1 MRVFVAGG
9 SGVVG
14 QHLIPILVARG
25 HSVVALT
32 RRAERADQ
40 LQGLGAEPAVADA
53 LDRDAILAAVTRA
66 RPEVVIH
73 ELTALKGLG
82 DFRHLDRTFGP
93 TNRLRTEGTDNLLAA
108 AMGAGSARFIAQSYA
123 GWPFAREGGP
133 VKREEDPL
141 DPTPPREARQSL
153 AAIRYLETAVLQSPD
168 LEGLVL
174 RYGGLYGPGT
184 SVAPG
189 GEQFE
194 DLRRRRFP
202 IVGSGAGVWS
212 FVHVGDAAM
221 ATALAVERGA
231 PGVYNIVDDDPA
243 PVAEWLPELAR
254 AIGAP
259 PPRHVPIWLGRLLGG
274 EFVVTVMTEARG
286 ASNAKAKRDLGW
298 APSQPSWRGGFAALA
313 APGAMEQ
320 RAAH

>member
-1 MRVFVAGG
+1 MRVLVAGG
-9 SGVVG
+9 GGVVG
-14 QHLIPILVARG
+14 QHLIPILVGRG
-25 HSVVALT
+25 HAVVALT
-32 RRAERADQ
+32 RHAEKVGR

-53 LDRDAILAAVTRA
+53 LDRDAISSAVTRA
-66 RPEVVIH
+66 RPEAVIH
-73 ELTALKGLG
+73 ELTALKGLR
-82 DFRHLDRTFGP
+82 DFRNFDRTFGP

-108 AMGAGSARFIAQSYA
+108 ARAAGAARFVAQSYA
-123 GWPFAREGGP
+123 GWPYAREGGL
-133 VKREEDPL
+133 VKTEEDPL
-141 DPTPPREARQSL
+141 DPTPPRRARQSL
-153 AAIRYLETAVLQSPD
+153 AAIRHLEAAVLQSPE

-174 RYGGLYGPGT
+174 RYGSLYGPGT

-231 PGVYNIVDDDPA
+231 PGLYNIVDDDPA
-243 PVAEWLPELAR
+243 PVAEWLPALAR

-259 PPRHVPIWLGRLLGG
+259 RPRRVPAWLGRLLGG
-274 EFVVTVMTEARG
+274 EYVVTVMTEARG

-298 APSQPSWRGGFAALA
+298 TPSQPSWRGGFAALVAAGATDQPA
-313 APGAMEQ
+313 AP
-320 RAAH
+320 